1 MDFQAAAQILCDM
14 PHTWDTRS
22 LAIRY
27 GCRRAVVRNGHPR
40 NSTVFR
46 RLLPQTHVDPMR
58 LCMLGGIGRGLADN
72 LQKCG
77 GDTRVLRQRT
87 LSIDLHTHQAKGM
100 DDISQLLCRFGV
112 APAAQIGSD

>member
-1 MDFQAAAQILCDM
+1 M

-27 GCRRAVVRNGHPR
+27 GGRGPVVRNRHARDGVSIHP
-40 NSTVFR
+40 
-46 RLLPQTHVDPMR
+46 LLPQAHMDPMR
-58 LCMLGGIGRGLADN
+58 LRMLGGIGRGLADN

-87 LSIDLHTHQAKGM
+87 LNIDLHTHQSKSM
-100 DDISQLLCRFGV
+100 DDITQLLRRL
-112 APAAQIGSD
+112 ADAAAAKVDGD

>member
-1 MDFQAAAQILCDM
+1 
-14 PHTWDTRS
+14 
-22 LAIRY
+22 
-27 GCRRAVVRNGHPR
+27 
-40 NSTVFR
+40 
-46 RLLPQTHVDPMR
+46 MR

-87 LSIDLHTHQAKGM
+87 LNIDLHTHQAKGM